1 MRWLWRLRM
10 RGYQIAVVALALFA
24 SHLPSPA
31 AAADVFR
38 GNTRTALASLTV
50 ADELRAGYDR
60 DLFRHWIDVDRDGCN
75 TRYEVLIAE
84 ARSKPRISGRCSL
97 SGGRWV
103 SAYDG
108 VQATTVRQLDIDHV
122 VPLAEAWD
130 SGASRWSSDT
140 RERFANDL
148 DDPRALIAVTAS
160 SNRQKSDQDPA
171 EWLPQR
177 AQCTYLVH
185 WLAVKVRWSLSID
198 AEERDALRALIT
210 DCGLTSIEVTRAS
223 ITLDETAGTPTTP
236 TDPQPTNAQPA
247 DAPTQATFVT
257 PGAFCAPADA
267 VGFSAKGVRYTCK
280 SSASESRNR
289 WRR

>member
-1 MRWLWRLRM
+1 MRVRGWR
-10 RGYQIAVVALALFA
+10 IAIVALAVFA
-24 SHLPSPA
+24 SHAPSPVI
-31 AAADVFR
+31 AADVFR
-38 GNTRTALASLTV
+38 GNTRTALQSLTV
-50 ADELRAGYDR
+50 ADESRAGYDR

-84 ARSKPRISGRCSL
+84 ARTKPRISGRCTL
-97 SGGRWV
+97 TGGRWV
-103 SAYDG
+103 STYDG
-108 VQATTVRQLDIDHV
+108 VQTNSVRRLDIDHV

-130 SGASRWSSDT
+130 SGASRWSADT

-198 AEERDALRALIT
+198 TEERDVLGALIA
-210 DCGLTSIEVTRAS
+210 DCGLASLEVRRAPITRAQN
-223 ITLDETAGTPTTP
+223 ANNPATPA
-236 TDPQPTNAQPA
+236 DPQPS

-280 SSASESRNR
+280 PSATESRNR